1 MLSGKSDT
9 TAVSAQAQLL
19 DEITSYTT
27 KRISRIT
34 VSDGKIIN
42 RNISG
47 GIFILSGHA
56 VLYKKLPKTE
66 KRIFL
71 DRLSPGRLFY
81 EEIIQPHDPGTLEL
95 VAEGEVQIAVANLK
109 QLKQTNRVISEK
121 ISNALFEELG
131 ITCQGAMEQICTLRN
146 GSAKQR
152 LLRRAQQVAQVAEK
166 KGDGEWIDLG
176 VSPDLFLDMSG
187 VSSRQFSRLLP
198 ELEKEE
204 MIKVSE
210 GAVLVKHSNIHV
222 LDIA

>member
-1 MLSGKSDT
+1 MLSGKSNIS
-9 TAVSAQAQLL
+9 AVSAQTQLL

-27 KRISRIT
+27 KKISKIT
-34 VSDGKIIN
+34 VRDGKVIN

-56 VLYKKLPKTE
+56 VLYKKLVNTE

-81 EEIIQPHDPGTLEL
+81 EEIMQPDGTGTLEL
-95 VAEGEVQIAVANLK
+95 IAEGEVQIAVANLR

-131 ITCQGAMEQICTLRN
+131 VTCKGAMEQICTLRN
-146 GSAKQR
+146 GSARQR
-152 LLRRAQQVAQVAEK
+152 LLRRAQQVAQVAEIND
-166 KGDGEWIDLG
+166 GDEWINLG

-198 ELEKEE
+198 EFEKEE
-204 MIKVSE
+204 IIKVSE
-210 GAVLVKHSNIHV
+210 GTVLVKHSNIHV
-222 LDIA
+222 LEIA

>member
-1 MLSGKSDT
+1 MLSGKSDIP
-9 TAVSAQAQLL
+9 AVSAQAQLL

-27 KRISRIT
+27 KKISRMT
-34 VSDGKIIN
+34 VGDGKVIN

-56 VLYKKLPKTE
+56 VLYKTPPKGG

-81 EEIIQPHDPGTLEL
+81 EEIIHPHAPGTLVL
-95 VAEGEVQIAVANLK
+95 IAEGEVQIAVANLK

-152 LLRRAQQVAQVAEK
+152 LLRRAQQVAQVTK
-166 KGDGEWIDLG
+166 SKGNEEWIDLG
-176 VSPDLFLDMSG
+176 VSTDLFLDMSG
-187 VSSRQFSRLLP
+187 VSSRQFTRLLP

-222 LDIA
+222 LEIA